1 MNDIRQEET
10 TMKIQTQT
18 QTQLRSARPL
28 ALGAACA
35 LALALGCDPD
45 ALKRRADE
53 AQAEDQKLT
62 DALERENARID
73 MAAQE
78 ALASAEANAARGG
91 EMEARPGELPNA
103 AEPAGGADDEVAPGA
118 EPPRD
123 EFVMRAREQLRRMQS
138 EVQGIE
144 ARTHRGIEELD
155 ANIEEDQRRAAEQ
168 LDRMIDES
176 QEGYAHARDAVA
188 RELRE
193 LEERLQRLRQRV
205 EDEA

>member
-103 AEPAGGADDEVAPGA
+103 AEPAGGADG
-118 EPPRD
+118 D